1 MQNKQECGR
10 VTELL
15 ADYGDDLLEPV
26 DKKLVEE
33 HLAVCG
39 ECRLELE
46 RYRRMAV
53 LLKDSGYEP
62 PPAMK
67 ENVAEKIKRYN
78 RRAAVRR
85 GIVRYGSLAAA
96 ALVVGAAAIRFTP
109 IFGKVPAAAILDKS
123 SQAAVVQETFA
134 EAAPTAETAPA
145 ADTAP
150 AAENAPAE
158 VYEDMILY
166 SADADEMTPEAAPEA
181 AIGEGAADE
190 NASSEGEA
198 AGDVSEAPML
208 ASLFMAP
215 SAASAALPDDA
226 GATDEASEAAN
237 ELAGEIVPEE
247 QMPAPVPAAGAASA
261 AEDASGA
268 EAAYGAEAEEDAA
281 PDMSLPMLK
290 SARMARSA
298 PTAQAETAL
307 KPLIFQDKE
316 DRDRL
321 LSEYAPE
328 YKYKALHV
336 FVALYKLDENAGCL
350 AGFEKVE
357 KEGYDMYVSS
367 SFEAWQNAVAALRR
381 TTPAGFRMAVI
392 AEENDGMLYD
402 VIFDFND

>member
-1 MQNKQECGR
+1 MQNKQECGH

-46 RYRRMAV
+46 RYRRMAE

-85 GIVRYGSLAAA
+85 GIIRYGSLAAA

-109 IFGKVPAAAILDKS
+109 IFGKAPAAAILDKS
-123 SQAAVVQETFA
+123 SQAAVVQETYA

-145 ADTAP
+145 A
-150 AAENAPAE
+150 ENAPAE
-158 VYEDMILY
+158 VYQDMYLY

-181 AIGEGAADE
+181 AEGAAD
-190 NASSEGEA
+190 EGEA

-237 ELAGEIVPEE
+237 ELADEIIPEE
-247 QMPAPVPAAGAASA
+247 PMPAPVPAAGAASA
-261 AEDASGA
+261 ADAAS
-268 EAAYGAEAEEDAA
+268 GAEAEEDAA

-316 DRDRL
+316 DRERL
-321 LSEYAPE
+321 LGEYAPE
-328 YKYKALHV
+328 YKDKALHV
-336 FVALYKLDENAGCL
+336 FVALYKLDENAECL
-350 AGFEKVE
+350 AGFEKVD

-367 SFEAWQNAVAALRR
+367 SFEAWQNAVASASADYSGWLSD
-381 TTPAGFRMAVI
+381 AVL

>member
-46 RYRRMAV
+46 RYRRMAE

-67 ENVAEKIKRYN
+67 ENVTEKIKRYN
-78 RRAAVRR
+78 RRTAVRR

-109 IFGKVPAAAILDKS
+109 IFGKAPAAAILDKS
-123 SQAAVVQETFA
+123 SQAAVVQETLA
-134 EAAPTAETAPA
+134 EAAPTAE
-145 ADTAP
+145 TAP

-158 VYEDMILY
+158 VYEDMYLY
-166 SADADEMTPEAAPEA
+166 SADADEMMPEAAQEA
-181 AIGEGAADE
+181 AAGEGAADE
-190 NASSEGEA
+190 NAAAEGEA

-226 GATDEASEAAN
+226 GATGEASEAAN
-237 ELAGEIVPEE
+237 ELADEIVPEE

-261 AEDASGA
+261 AEAASGA

-281 PDMSLPMLK
+281 PDMSLPILK

-298 PTAQAETAL
+298 PAAQAETAL

-328 YKYKALHV
+328 YKDKALHV

-367 SFEAWQNAVAALRR
+367 SFEAWQNAVASASADYSGWLDD
-381 TTPAGFRMAVI
+381 AVL

>member
-26 DKKLVEE
+26 EKKLVEE
-33 HLAVCG
+33 HLVVCG

-46 RYRRMAV
+46 RYRRMAE

-109 IFGKVPAAAILDKS
+109 IFGKAPAAAILDKS
-123 SQAAVVQETFA
+123 SQAAVVQETFD
-134 EAAPTAETAPA
+134 EAAPTAE
-145 ADTAP
+145 TAP

-181 AIGEGAADE
+181 AEGAADE
-190 NASSEGEA
+190 NAASEGEA

-237 ELAGEIVPEE
+237 ELAEEIVPEE
-247 QMPAPVPAAGAASA
+247 PMPAPVPAAGAASA
-261 AEDASGA
+261 AEAAS
-268 EAAYGAEAEEDAA
+268 GAEAEEDAA
-281 PDMSLPMLK
+281 SDMSLPMLK

-321 LSEYAPE
+321 LGEYAPE
-328 YKYKALHV
+328 YKDKALHV

-367 SFEAWQNAVAALRR
+367 SFEAWQNAVANASSDYSSWLDD
-381 TTPAGFRMAVI
+381 AVI